1 MADVYQWRRR
11 IQPGYPHALMPV
23 GEQDETEPV
32 ITRGFGSSRK
42 KARPKIS
49 SYFSHRTS
57 SANHGRSS
65 IWSADQRT
73 SFKETIS
80 SPHETWP
87 EGCEPDPD
95 QMMDSMMRTLMAE
108 PYRPLDVKHNSPLLM
123 IFEGFR
129 NLRDEN
135 ASLMRKLKYEVETRF
150 ASHHETER
158 ERQRWQQEREE
169 YKAEVKRLEL
179 IIAKDK
185 EGMAGVFRARQGS
198 ILRNEHRRRTASG
211 ANTSKN
217 DPRETVFE
225 FLERTRVE
233 DDARAE
239 AARKAQRGW
248 STPFPEEQNSPLPLV
263 PLRNRPVSPSQK
275 MAVLSHKF
283 STTSHYSDLPFDSPP
298 SPQDF
303 TSLSQA
309 SMFELLAGRPSFSDT
324 DSSENDSAQQH
335 AGMVG
340 DEDTTATSNIDELLL
355 RQTTEV
361 ACEDQPTHYPDFRTP
376 SFEAGNNERITSRT
390 SKTRPESLHL
400 DHARRFSFEYDN
412 DLRSS
417 QERAQQPAR
426 SILHRSVSV
435 GNFAPPLSSP
445 PLKASGIRAADSA
458 VSSPVTTPLIESP
471 GLSKIPSPVFDA
483 SLARPRREDS
493 SSSFLTAIRAS
504 DGDTNHSR
512 GTSRSSNLLESP
524 RLSSR
529 DSVRS
534 IGDLVNGQR
543 HSGRYGS
550 MHDVNNIA
558 VVAARAAAPSNSPK
572 PSAELHGSYRANA

>member
-1 MADVYQWRRR
+1 
-11 IQPGYPHALMPV
+11 MPV

-158 ERQRWQQEREE
+158 ERQKWQQEREE

-185 EGMAGVFRARQGS
+185 EGVAGVFRARQGS

-248 STPFPEEQNSPLPLV
+248 STPFLEEQKLTIASSTPPKSSCISIAEDGGTIAQVLYHQSLQRPSIRLASQSAGLHQPLSGLNV
-263 PLRNRPVSPSQK
+263 R
-275 MAVLSHKF
+275 
-283 STTSHYSDLPFDSPP
+283 T
-298 SPQDF
+298 
-303 TSLSQA
+303 
-309 SMFELLAGRPSFSDT
+309 AGRQTFFFRHRLIR
-324 DSSENDSAQQH
+324 ERFRSA
-335 AGMVG
+335 
-340 DEDTTATSNIDELLL
+340 
-355 RQTTEV
+355 
-361 ACEDQPTHYPDFRTP
+361 
-376 SFEAGNNERITSRT
+376 
-390 SKTRPESLHL
+390 
-400 DHARRFSFEYDN
+400 ARR
-412 DLRSS
+412 
-417 QERAQQPAR
+417 
-426 SILHRSVSV
+426 
-435 GNFAPPLSSP
+435 
-445 PLKASGIRAADSA
+445 
-458 VSSPVTTPLIESP
+458 
-471 GLSKIPSPVFDA
+471 
-483 SLARPRREDS
+483 
-493 SSSFLTAIRAS
+493 
-504 DGDTNHSR
+504 
-512 GTSRSSNLLESP
+512 
-524 RLSSR
+524 
-529 DSVRS
+529 
-534 IGDLVNGQR
+534 
-543 HSGRYGS
+543 
-550 MHDVNNIA
+550 
-558 VVAARAAAPSNSPK
+558 
-572 PSAELHGSYRANA
+572 HGWR